1 MIIPTDPFS
10 SFLVDITIPEVL
22 GTDGG
27 RAVAAAAEFVF
38 ESLVSCS
45 ADEDAEAEAAE
56 VGLASVDFLPITL
69 KTEEAIELSLRP
81 KLPLE
86 SCRAA
91 DIILLG

>member
-10 SFLVDITIPEVL
+10 SFLVEVTIPEVL

-45 ADEDAEAEAAE
+45 ADAEAEE

>member
-10 SFLVDITIPEVL
+10 SFLVDVTIPEVL
-22 GTDGG
+22 GTGGG
-27 RAVAAAAEFVF
+27 RAVAAAAAEFGF

-45 ADEDAEAEAAE
+45 ADAEAEAAE

-91 DIILLG
+91 DIILLD